1 MIKYKL
7 TVSFRDTVIH
17 PFLKSFVK
25 CFTVEVTEDQ
35 LDGDETCISIGNV
48 AYPIHNIT
56 SIKREVVA
64 DELQSKDDEP
74 ANGA

>member
-17 PFLKSFVK
+17 PFYNRSVNS
-25 CFTVEVTEDQ
+25 FTVEATNDQ
-35 LDGDETCISIGNV
+35 FGCDETCISIGNV

-64 DELQSKDDEP
+64 DELQSEDDDP

>member
-1 MIKYKL
+1 MIKYEL

-17 PFLKSFVK
+17 PFLKSFVE

-64 DELQSKDDEP
+64 DELQSKDDDP